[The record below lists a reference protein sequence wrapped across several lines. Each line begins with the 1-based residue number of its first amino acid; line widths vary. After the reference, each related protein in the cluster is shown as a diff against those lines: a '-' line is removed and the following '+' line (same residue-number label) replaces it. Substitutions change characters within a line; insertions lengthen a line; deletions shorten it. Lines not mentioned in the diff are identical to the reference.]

1 MVNRKP
7 SCIVTPGQWEDDTP
21 AAAATTPGR
30 VTYADQVATTP
41 GRVAYADQ
49 VALGLVRG
57 ASFVPARVAAEQ
69 PPAVVDAPAW
79 LTERQPL
86 DVGAVWTPTDGAQ
99 ERTSAMDRAK
109 ALRVRLVPFLVTWGL
124 IAGVV
129 GVVVW
134 QVAKQWPA
142 GALLALLLFATLTA
156 VTYYRLNR
164 TDYDYSREGT
174 ERHRLDT
181 AADLARQRMQHDYEL
196 HRMALG
202 AYIEAL
208 DRHERGGR

>member
-1 MVNRKP
+1 VRVEYIGP
-7 SCIVTPGQWEDDTP
+7 DYADDAEP
-21 AAAATTPGR
+21 AATG
-30 VTYADQVATTP
+30 

-49 VALGLVRG
+49 VAGGLVRG
-57 ASFVPARVAAEQ
+57 PTFVPAQ
-69 PPAVVDAPAW
+69 LPAVKTPAPVDAPAW

-86 DVGAVWTPTDGAQ
+86 AVDAVWTPVDGAQ

-181 AADLARQRMQHDYEL
+181 AADLARRQMNHEHEL
-196 HRMALG
+196 RRMALDT
-202 AYIEAL
+202 YLRTLE
-208 DRHERGGR
+208 RHEGGGR

>member
-1 MVNRKP
+1 
-7 SCIVTPGQWEDDTP
+7 
-21 AAAATTPGR
+21 
-30 VTYADQVATTP
+30 
-41 GRVAYADQ
+41 
-49 VALGLVRG
+49 
-57 ASFVPARVAAEQ
+57 
-69 PPAVVDAPAW
+69 
-79 LTERQPL
+79 
-86 DVGAVWTPTDGAQ
+86 
-99 ERTSAMDRAK
+99 MDRAK

-124 IAGVV
+124 LAGVV

-181 AADLARQRMQHDYEL
+181 AADLARRQMNHEHEL
-196 HRMALG
+196 RRMALDT
-202 AYIEAL
+202 YLRTLE
-208 DRHERGGR
+208 RHEGGGR